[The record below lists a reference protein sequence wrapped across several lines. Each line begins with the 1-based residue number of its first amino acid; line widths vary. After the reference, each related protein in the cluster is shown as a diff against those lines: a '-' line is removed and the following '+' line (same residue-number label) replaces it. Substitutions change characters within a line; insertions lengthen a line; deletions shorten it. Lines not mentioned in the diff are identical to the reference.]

1 MEQLLRATM
10 LATIAGFLALLLGV
24 LLLVLPLLATEL
36 SRPGDSAWGAVVLLL
51 GLVLVT
57 SADRLSGA
65 PMLAV
70 GSGGLLV
77 GRLMREVGQAR
88 WLQLTPEER
97 QRLGSAE
104 RWQTSLSQLAATLA
118 GLLQVVLGRAREV
131 GASLAKSRP
140 RPSSGKRWVRPES
153 VQSAAA
159 PEAAAAAPQ
168 PRHAAAEALAAPA
181 PLVPGDRAPEDSAPD
196 HSASGGPAPVD
207 PATDDPAAADPRPV
221 LVAAGAVEGVAAE
234 AVPAD
239 VLPPEVLP
247 PEVEAASPGP
257 EDVVWVASFAAIED
271 LLVAAEAGVAPAA
284 AGFDAP
290 ASADRAAPLPA
301 EEVAATGAA
310 QHPRP
315 PGTG

>member
-168 PRHAAAEALAAPA
+168 PRHDSAAQALAAPA
-181 PLVPGDRAPEDSAPD
+181 PLAPGDRAPEDSAPD
-196 HSASGGPAPVD
+196 HSASGGPAP
-207 PATDDPAAADPRPV
+207 DDPAAADPRSV
-221 LVAAGAVEGVAAE
+221 LVAAGAVEGVAAVE
-234 AVPAD
+234 AVPA
-239 VLPPEVLP
+239 EVLP

-257 EDVVWVASFAAIED
+257 EDVVLVASFAAIED

>member
-159 PEAAAAAPQ
+159 SEAAAAAPQ
-168 PRHAAAEALAAPA
+168 PRHDSAAQALAAPA
-181 PLVPGDRAPEDSAPD
+181 PLAPEDSAPEDAAPD
-196 HSASGGPAPVD
+196 HSASGDLASGG

-221 LVAAGAVEGVAAE
+221 LVAAGAVEVVAE

-239 VLPPEVLP
+239 VLP